1 MEFLSLKHCTV
12 HGYEIALGEIGFPYY
27 ENFDKL
33 DDASSNFIQKLMEV
47 IDKVAL
53 IKILKI
59 KRNSQERF
67 GSEIN
72 SLRNTKKL
80 NFI

>member
-12 HGYEIALGEIGFPYY
+12 DGYEIALGEIGFPYY

-33 DDASSNFIQKLMEV
+33 DDASSNFIRKLMEV

-53 IKILKI
+53 IKI
-59 KRNSQERF
+59 
-67 GSEIN
+67 
-72 SLRNTKKL
+72 
-80 NFI
+80 